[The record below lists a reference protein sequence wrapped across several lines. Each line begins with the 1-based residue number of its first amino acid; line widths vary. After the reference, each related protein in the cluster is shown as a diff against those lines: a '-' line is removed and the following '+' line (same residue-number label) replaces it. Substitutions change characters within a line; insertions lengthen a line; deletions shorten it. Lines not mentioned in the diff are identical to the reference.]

1 MEILKSKPQSKNN
14 NIYKDFEDEY
24 YQKNDIWTLLV
35 IDNETIIFYENGC
48 FEAKKI
54 K

>member
-1 MEILKSKPQSKNN
+1 MSIIRKM
-14 NIYKDFEDEY
+14 IFG
-24 YQKNDIWTLLV
+24 TLLV